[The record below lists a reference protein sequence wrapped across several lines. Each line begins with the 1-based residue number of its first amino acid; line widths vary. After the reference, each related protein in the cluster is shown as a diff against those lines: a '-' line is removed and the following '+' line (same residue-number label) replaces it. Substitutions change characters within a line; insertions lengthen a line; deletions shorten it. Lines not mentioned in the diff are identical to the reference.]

1 MAYHH
6 GRISL
11 LAVLAQVFIEP
22 IQRISMR
29 ANFMTTHTDLF
40 LTYLRH
46 YAAKDLQAISA
57 MFAEDIH
64 LRDWNISVHG
74 KEEAIRETAKNFAEA
89 ESLETRVLA
98 TYENADTIAGEIHIV
113 VDGRIDLYVVDVV
126 TFNSQ
131 DCITAI
137 RSYKGRGD

>member
-1 MAYHH
+1 
-6 GRISL
+6 
-11 LAVLAQVFIEP
+11 
-22 IQRISMR
+22 
-29 ANFMTTHTDLF
+29 MTAHTDLF

-46 YAAKDLQAISA
+46 YADKNLEAISA

-89 ESLETRVLA
+89 ESLEIRVLVA
-98 TYENADTIAGEIHIV
+98 YENADTVAGELHIV

-131 DCITAI
+131 KCITAI
-137 RSYKGRGD
+137 HSYKGRSD

>member
-1 MAYHH
+1 
-6 GRISL
+6 
-11 LAVLAQVFIEP
+11 
-22 IQRISMR
+22 
-29 ANFMTTHTDLF
+29 MTAHTDLF

-46 YAAKDLQAISA
+46 YADKNLEAISA

-89 ESLETRVLA
+89 ESLEIRVLVA
-98 TYENADTIAGEIHIV
+98 YENADTVAGELHIV

-126 TFNSQ
+126 TFNTQ
-131 DCITAI
+131 GRVAAI
-137 RSYKGRGD
+137 RSYNGRSD